1 MVTAIKRKNKNSTK
15 QLRVD
20 KGAVVPLLL
29 ALGLVA
35 ALVAADQ
42 LTKELI
48 RKNLTHPF
56 QLGLLQ
62 ITHTTNTGSVFGLF
76 PGSSSFIVAVSI
88 VVIPVLVVIYMKRL
102 MSHGFQRAAVVFIAA
117 GLFGNTIDRLFR
129 GAVTDFI
136 YIGPWPAFNLADS
149 FLFIGAVLLVAPYIL
164 RHLPQLRQ
172 RLRK

>member
-1 MVTAIKRKNKNSTK
+1 MVTAIASKKRNKKTLFNSA
-15 QLRVD
+15 D
-20 KGAVVPLLL
+20 LL
-29 ALGLVA
+29 ALALVA

-42 LTKELI
+42 ITKELI
-48 RKNLTHPF
+48 RKNITHPF

-88 VVIPVLVVIYMKRL
+88 AVIPVLVVIHMKRL
-102 MSHGFQRAAVVFIAA
+102 ISHKLQRAAVVFIAA

-136 YIGPWPAFNLADS
+136 YISPWPAFNLADS
-149 FLFIGAVLLVAPYIL
+149 FLFIGAVLLVAPYVWHQI
-164 RHLPQLRQ
+164 
-172 RLRK
+172 RK